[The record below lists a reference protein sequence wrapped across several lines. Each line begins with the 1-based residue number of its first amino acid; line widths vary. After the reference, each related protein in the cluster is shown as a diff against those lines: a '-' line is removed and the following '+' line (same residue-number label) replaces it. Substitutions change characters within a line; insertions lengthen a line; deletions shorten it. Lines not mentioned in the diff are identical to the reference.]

1 MAAGRFLGDII
12 ARYLG
17 IGGATAD
24 STNVL
29 SVRGPA
35 TLLDGNAGGHQIKV
49 NKANSAVTAGFLFQT
64 AFSGRAE
71 FGTLGN
77 DNFTLKTSADGSA
90 WFDAFEV
97 GAGTGILDFKQRPTY
112 LGVDIRTDI
121 SDAVFSL
128 IDNLDATKKAVFQ
141 LSGITTG
148 TTRTYTLPDASSTI
162 AVLAATQTFTGTTT
176 FSGTFAVSAATASLG
191 TATGASTANVG
202 TGATTTGNTK
212 TVNLGTGGAS
222 GSTTVVNIGSATAG
236 AGGSMVVNSPTVDFA
251 STVTDIN
258 APAADLTVNRLGI
271 GGASPD
277 ATNRLSVNTPAVLL
291 NNAGTSVEMKFNKNA
306 AANDAALTF
315 QTGFTT
321 QAIMGL
327 LADNNFTLKVGTGF
341 TTAMTVDNTN
351 GKVSFPAGIKQLHV
365 GTTAPVSPAV
375 GDLWVD
381 TN

>member
-1 MAAGRFLGDII
+1 MSRRYLVDLLG
-12 ARYLG
+12 RYLG
-17 IGGATAD
+17 LGGAAGD

-35 TLLDGNAGGHQIKV
+35 TLLDGNAGGHQVKV

-71 FGTLGN
+71 FGALGN

-97 GAGTGILDFKQRPTY
+97 GAGTGILDFKQFPTY
-112 LGVDIRTDI
+112 LGTDLRSDIPDSI
-121 SDAVFSL
+121 FSL
-128 IDNLDATKKAVFQ
+128 VDNADPTKKAVFQ
-141 LSGITTG
+141 LSGISTG
-148 TTRTYTLPDASSTI
+148 ATKTFTLPNASSTI
-162 AVLAATQTFTGTTT
+162 AVLAATQTFKGTTT
-176 FSGTFAVSAATASLG
+176 FSGTFAVSAASASLG

-202 TGATTTGNTK
+202 SGVTTTSNTK

-236 AGGSMVVNSPTVDFA
+236 ALGSTVINSPTVDFA
-251 STVTDIN
+251 SSVTSIN
-258 APAADLTVNRLGI
+258 APAADFTVNRLGV

-277 ATNRLSVNTPAVLL
+277 ATNSLSVNTPAVLL
-291 NNAGTSVEMKFNKNA
+291 NNAGAGIDMKFNKNA
-306 AANDAALTF
+306 AGNDAALTF

-321 QAIMGL
+321 HALMGL
-327 LADNNFTLKVGTGF
+327 LGDNDFTLKVGGSF
-341 TTAMTVDNTN
+341 TTAMTVANAT

-365 GTTAPVSPAV
+365 GTTAPVGPAV